1 MPFSAHI
8 PPLQTLRAFEA
19 AVRLRSFT
27 RAADELALTQGAVSQ
42 HVRALE
48 AQTGVA
54 LFERTRDGAV
64 PTPHAQALALQVR
77 QGLRV
82 LERAFAEPSAR
93 GGARRLDGD
102 NSDGNEKSVRL
113 TLSVLPVFE
122 ARWLKPRLE
131 RFRELHPQIELEIRA
146 SATLVRLDH
155 RDRIDVALR
164 YGPGE
169 WPGLHSEKL
178 MDEPVFPVASP
189 HYRDGKLPRRFADL
203 ARCTLL
209 LHSWQPWELWLQAA
223 GLDMTEPLTGPS
235 YEDPEALLDAA
246 IRGEGIAL
254 ARRSLVEADLAAGRL
269 VRLWRVSV
277 TDVHAY
283 FVVWRPDSAKL
294 AAIDAL
300 RAWLLGEAASSIETN
315 RTTTASGQSKRGP
328 SADVRRR

>member
-1 MPFSAHI
+1 MPFSAYI

-42 HVRALE
+42 HVRSLE
-48 AQTGVA
+48 AQTGMP
-54 LFERTRDGAV
+54 LFERTREGAL

-82 LERAFAEPSAR
+82 LERAFAGPPAR
-93 GGARRLDGD
+93 VVARAQDPADRG
-102 NSDGNEKSVRL
+102 EKPVRL
-113 TLSVLPVFE
+113 ILSTLPAFE
-122 ARWLKPRLE
+122 SRWLGPRLA
-131 RFRELHPQIELEIRA
+131 RFRELHPGIELEIRGGVA
-146 SATLVRLDH
+146 LARLDR
-155 RDRIDVALR
+155 RDRIDVAVR

-189 HYRDGKLPRRFADL
+189 HYRDGKLPRRLADL
-203 ARCTLL
+203 ASCTLL
-209 LHSWQPWELWLQAA
+209 LHPWQPWELWLQAA

-235 YEDPEALLDAA
+235 YEDADALLDAA

-269 VRLWRVSV
+269 VRLWTVSV

-283 FVVWRPDSAKL
+283 FVVWRPESAKL

-300 RAWLLGEAASSIETN
+300 RAWLREEAA
-315 RTTTASGQSKRGP
+315 ASNMGQKRGP
-328 SADVRRR
+328 LAVSRRV